1 MTDDIP
7 PTNRAY
13 RCRTCAAHWY
23 YTRPA
28 CPECRSADHETYELG
43 VGTLLAETTA
53 RVTPDDVR
61 APNRLGL
68 VDFDGVR
75 VLAQVEDGATVGDDV
90 SFAGD
95 HALRGTGTTAV
106 VGPRLVGV
114 HQSGGGIKEPSD

>member
-13 RCRTCAAHWY
+13 RCRTCAARWY
-23 YTRPA
+23 YTRHT
-28 CPECRSADHETYELG
+28 CPECRSTDHETYELG

-75 VLAQVEDGATVGDDV
+75 ALAQVEDDATVGDDV
-90 SFAGD
+90 AFAGD
-95 HALRGTGTTAV
+95 HALRGTGPTAV
-106 VGPRLVGV
+106 SGPRLVSVRQNAGGV
-114 HQSGGGIKEPSD
+114 KESSD